1 VKSNYNSPLKI
12 TDAGRKVEA
21 EGPLLW
27 EDGQEERVRVIVTI
41 TQDDA
46 IATGTSGNR
55 DKPDRTWAYE
65 AQVDSSGS
73 GTRTFEAGTALAVGR
88 LQVLKPTVQLLA
100 EWTQVVVLEQA

>member
-12 TDAGRKVEA
+12 TDQGRKVEA
-21 EGPLLW
+21 VGPLLW
-27 EDGQEERVRVIVTI
+27 DTPNEQRVRVIVTI

-55 DKPDRTWAYE
+55 ERAAGMWAYE

-73 GTRTFEAGTALAVGR
+73 GTPTFEAGPALAVGR
-88 LQVLKPTVQLLA
+88 LQVLKPTVQLLDA
-100 EWTQVVVLEQA
+100 WTQVVVLE